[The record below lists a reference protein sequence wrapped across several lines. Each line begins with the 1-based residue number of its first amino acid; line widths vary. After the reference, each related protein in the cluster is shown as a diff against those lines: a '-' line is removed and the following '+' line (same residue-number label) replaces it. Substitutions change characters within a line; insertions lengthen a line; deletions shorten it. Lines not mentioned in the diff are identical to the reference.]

1 MTTSTLAGRR
11 DSRSLIITLA
21 ILAMV
26 LLIWAM
32 VQSGSDSFLVQ
43 RSTLENFS
51 TIFISIVLEA
61 FPFVLFGV
69 FVSSLIQIFVTED
82 MLIRW
87 IPPQK
92 LPALLAASLMG
103 IFFPI
108 CECAN
113 VPLTRRLIAKGVP
126 LHVGITFLMSVAIMN
141 PVVML
146 STYYAFNGQWH
157 IALLRGFLGML
168 GAIIIGYVVSLMKHP
183 EKMLRL
189 GGETASCDCG
199 HDHGHL
205 HGHDT
210 HVHSDACTHIQ
221 STEHDCGR
229 THHFE
234 HDCDH
239 TDDSCSGNHGHTI
252 PAHASHDNIT
262 LHEHEQTH
270 ENHHTHEPSHT
281 HTSHSEPLCGCD
293 HSHEASAVGGFFKD
307 PTLNRF
313 FGHVTNIIHHTS
325 LELYAV
331 GRFLIMGAFISSFVQ
346 TFLPRNL
353 LMSIGERPVVSIL
366 ILMALAYGL
375 SLCSEADAFIA
386 RTFVGQFTSG
396 AVVAFMIYG
405 PMIDVKNT
413 LMLLDGF
420 QTRFVVRLI
429 AVTTVVCFSFAL
441 LINLVGW

>member
-1 MTTSTLAGRR
+1 MASGTLAGRR
-11 DSRSLIITLA
+11 DNRSLTITLV
-21 ILAMV
+21 ILAMI
-26 LLIWAM
+26 LMIWAM
-32 VQSGSDSFLVQ
+32 GQSGSDSLLVQ

-82 MLIRW
+82 MLVRW

-157 IALLRGFLGML
+157 IALLRGLLGML
-168 GAIIIGYVVSLMKHP
+168 GAIIIGYVVSLMKNP
-183 EKMLRL
+183 EEMLRA
-189 GGETASCDCG
+189 GGEAAACDCG
-199 HDHGHL
+199 HDHSHTTSSHDDDHSL
-205 HGHDT
+205 PHSHHQHDYCSDDHGHC
-210 HVHSDACTHIQ
+210 A
-221 STEHDCGR
+221 
-229 THHFE
+229 
-234 HDCDH
+234 
-239 TDDSCSGNHGHTI
+239 CSGNHDYSHHVHAVHTKSQDDGHHHH
-252 PAHASHDNIT
+252 PADSGETPLQAKAPEI
-262 LHEHEQTH
+262 
-270 ENHHTHEPSHT
+270 
-281 HTSHSEPLCGCD
+281 PLCGCD
-293 HSHEASAVGGFFKD
+293 HSHEASPEAGSTNGFFQD

-313 FGHVTNIIHHTS
+313 FGHVSNIIHHTS

-353 LMSIGERPVVSIL
+353 LTTIGERPVISIL

-396 AVVAFMIYG
+396 AVIAFMIYG

-413 LMLLDGF
+413 LTWIIHQKHANPL
-420 QTRFVVRLI
+420 
-429 AVTTVVCFSFAL
+429 
-441 LINLVGW
+441 

>member
-26 LLIWAM
+26 LLIWAV
-32 VQSGSDSFLVQ
+32 VQSGSDPFLVQ

-82 MLIRW
+82 MLVRW

-103 IFFPI
+103 LFFPI

-205 HGHDT
+205 HDHDT
-210 HVHSDACTHIQ
+210 HVHGGACTHTQ
-221 STEHDCGR
+221 STEHDCG
-229 THHFE
+229 
-234 HDCDH
+234 
-239 TDDSCSGNHGHTI
+239 
-252 PAHASHDNIT
+252 
-262 LHEHEQTH
+262 
-270 ENHHTHEPSHT
+270 HTHEPSHT

-293 HSHEASAVGGFFKD
+293 HSHEPPAAGGGFND

-353 LMSIGERPVVSIL
+353 LMTIGERPVVSIL